1 MNLLSETENKLKE
14 LDLTLDD
21 ILFVACTESEY
32 GSDYVFMNKD
42 TFVKNAVSVNYDNGY
57 GSQEI
62 KNNLTIYT
70 RKYII
75 YRFEYDGA
83 ECWKYVPTI
92 TGLDQFLQDEK
103 NWKEFKFE
111 SKDYYKYEEQI
122 PF

>member
-1 MNLLSETENKLKE
+1 MNLLNETEQKLKE
-14 LDLTLDD
+14 LNLTLDD
-21 ILFVACTESEY
+21 IQFIMCTESEY
-32 GSDYVFMNKD
+32 GSDYIFMNKD
-42 TFVKNAVSVNYDNGY
+42 TFVKNARSVNYDNGY
-57 GSQEI
+57 GTQEI

-70 RKYII
+70 KTHII

-111 SKDYYKYEEQI
+111 LKDYYNNEEQI

>member
-1 MNLLSETENKLKE
+1 MNLLSETEDELKE

-32 GSDYVFMNKD
+32 GSNYVFMNKD
-42 TFVKNAVSVNYDNGY
+42 TFIKNARTVNYDNGY

-70 RKYII
+70 RDYII

-92 TGLDQFLQDEK
+92 TGLDQLLQDE
-103 NWKEFKFE
+103 NRWKEFRFDMR
-111 SKDYYKYEEQI
+111 DYYSHEEQI

>member
-1 MNLLSETENKLKE
+1 MNLLSETEQKLKE
-14 LDLTLDD
+14 LNLTLDD

-32 GSDYVFMNKD
+32 GSNFIFMNKD
-42 TFVKNAVSVNYDNGY
+42 TFVKNAGSVNYDNGY

-70 RKYII
+70 KTHII

-92 TGLDQFLQDEK
+92 AGLDEFLQDEK

>member
-1 MNLLSETENKLKE
+1 MNLLSETEQKLKE

-21 ILFVACTESEY
+21 IQFVMCTKSEY

-42 TFVKNAVSVNYDNGY
+42 TFIKNAASVIYDNGF

-70 RKYII
+70 RDYII

-83 ECWKYVPTI
+83 EYWKYVPTI

-103 NWKEFKFE
+103 RWKEFKFE
-111 SKDYYKYEEQI
+111 SKDYYNNEEQI

>member
-1 MNLLSETENKLKE
+1 MNLLSETEQKLKE

-21 ILFVACTESEY
+21 IQFVMCTESEY

-42 TFVKNAVSVNYDNGY
+42 TFINNAASVIYDNGF
-57 GSQEI
+57 GMQEI

-70 RKYII
+70 RDYIL

-83 ECWKYVPTI
+83 ECWKYVLTI
-92 TGLDQFLQDEK
+92 AGLDQFLQDE
-103 NWKEFKFE
+103 NRWKEFRFDM
-111 SKDYYKYEEQI
+111 KDYYNNEEQI

>member
-1 MNLLSETENKLKE
+1 MNFLNETEDKLKE

-32 GSDYVFMNKD
+32 GSDFIFMNKD
-42 TFVKNAVSVNYDNGY
+42 TFVKNARSVNYDNGY

-70 RKYII
+70 KTHII

-92 TGLDQFLQDEK
+92 AGLDEFLQDEK
-103 NWKEFKFE
+103 RWKEFKFE
-111 SKDYYKYEEQI
+111 SKDYYNNEEQI

>member
-1 MNLLSETENKLKE
+1 MNLLSETEQKLKE
-14 LDLTLDD
+14 LNLTLDD
-21 ILFVACTESEY
+21 IQFVACTESEY

-42 TFVKNAVSVNYDNGY
+42 TFVKNAGSVNYNNGY

-70 RKYII
+70 KTHII

-103 NWKEFKFE
+103 RWKEFKFE
-111 SKDYYKYEEQI
+111 SKDYYNHEEQI